1 MLRDG
6 IKQICSC
13 LVDLIHQR
21 RVHIAMGEKQWLLL
35 QLGKVSEKSR
45 EAGQEKSCPAYRKSL
60 KMYGL
65 CKTY

>member
-1 MLRDG
+1 MVRDG

-35 QLGKVSEKSR
+35 QLGKVSEKRR
-45 EAGQEKSCPAYRKSL
+45 EAAQENKQSCL
-60 KMYGL
+60 
-65 CKTY
+65 